1 MSSSSIS
8 VLFMIPTGPASP
20 VTYGLARAAC
30 KRVVLFLSMFLLLL
44 AISSPGFA
52 SSRIVV
58 LGDSLTAGYG
68 LALDDGFV
76 PQLQRWLNAHGA
88 SDCEVINMS
97 VSGDTT
103 EGGRARLE
111 WALADGA
118 AAVIVE
124 LGAND
129 MLRGIDPK
137 VTRENLDAILA
148 DLVARELP
156 VLLVGMQSSEN
167 FGPAYKLAFDS
178 IYPALAEKYGTLLY
192 PFFLEGLV
200 DERTLFQDD
209 GLHPNAA
216 GNDLVVKRLGPMVL
230 DLIALTK

>member
-1 MSSSSIS
+1 MFS
-8 VLFMIPTGPASP
+8 
-20 VTYGLARAAC
+20 VTYGLAHAAC
-30 KRVVLFLSMFLLLL
+30 NPVVLFLALFLALL
-44 AISSPGFA
+44 AFSSPGA
-52 SSRIVV
+52 AQLRIVA

-68 LALDDGFV
+68 LAPTDGLV
-76 PQLQRWLNAHGA
+76 PQLQRWLDAHGA
-88 SDCEVINMS
+88 AGCEVINMG

-129 MLRGIDPK
+129 MLRGIDPS
-137 VTRENLDAILA
+137 VTRANLDSILA
-148 DLVARELP
+148 DLSARGLP
-156 VLLVGMQSSEN
+156 VLLVGMRSSEN
-167 FGPAYKLAFDS
+167 FGPGYKDTFDA
-178 IYPALAEKYGTLLY
+178 IYPDLAEQYGALLD

-200 DERTLFQDD
+200 DKPALFQED

-216 GNDLVVKRLGPMVL
+216 GVAMIVDRLGPLVL
-230 DLIALTK
+230 ELIARVQK